1 MNSHRAGIRSQ
12 LGPMSLEDGLR
23 LRCLPPIESPEVNE
37 FLKDSLLPL
46 WKDLGGHLARGLTE
60 SVSNKEYTVLPT
72 GNSRGQET
80 AKALFKKRERSK
92 QFKPLLLEH

>member
-60 SVSNKEYTVLPT
+60 SVSNKEYTVLPK
-72 GNSRGQET
+72 GNSRGHET
-80 AKALFKKRERSK
+80 SKALFKKRERSK
-92 QFKPLLLEH
+92 QF